1 MQTLHVSN
9 VNTVTSMRVVSKHR
23 RIIVGSRVFKVFEYK
38 KPFNSDT
45 SSDHGINCAIFSKKR
60 FEFYIAGENS
70 INVWNAKEGK
80 PTRCFKNCFETDI
93 TYMALDKEH
102 RKLIVGSHS
111 GKIKVFDLI
120 SGVMINQLDG
130 HNEENG
136 EISFIGYGD
145 EDLTIIT
152 TAWDKTIKIHIDD
165 RDEVKKQKPH
175 LNVLRCKYKCHRNA
189 IISGDYSHNLGLI
202 ATGGRDNCVRIW
214 KYEPFKNE
222 DEIFAHEDEVT
233 KVKFLQPFPLL
244 MTADLT
250 GVMYIWLI
258 RPHPEGRRCVVRLE
272 NKASM
277 KEENTI
283 SAVDSYYNPKTGE
296 FLLLLGDE
304 KGWVKIQDISC
315 IIEKYN
321 LEPMDVVSG
330 DTTRTPHKP
339 CPFVNY
345 IQDEDDANS
354 EVEMQREQPKP
365 DIDDG
370 QIKQVFEIEA
380 HSDAVKAV
388 QYISDTDVPLVFT
401 AGLDRY
407 AKIYDLDKNLR
418 GVLYQG
424 YMLRP
429 NYKWD
434 FPLSQYNNLTDARRQ
449 D

>member
-9 VNTVTSMRVVSKHR
+9 VNTVTSMRVVPKHR
-23 RIIVGSRVFKVFEYK
+23 RIVVGSRVFKVFEYK

-45 SSDHGINCAIFSKKR
+45 SDDHPINCAIFSRKR

-80 PTRCFKNCFETDI
+80 PTRCFKNCFEHDI

-120 SGVMINQLDG
+120 SGVMINELDG

-165 RDEVKKQKPH
+165 RDEQKKEKPH
-175 LNVLRCKYKCHRNA
+175 LNVLRAKYMCHRKD

-214 KYEPFKNE
+214 KYEPMKNE

-233 KVKFLQPFPLL
+233 KVKFLHPFPLL
-244 MTADLT
+244 MSADST

-258 RPHPEGRRCVVRLE
+258 RPHPEGRRCVVRWE

-283 SAVDSYYNPKTGE
+283 SAVDSWYNEKTGE

-304 KGWVKIQDISC
+304 KGWVKIQDISF
-315 IIEKYN
+315 IIEKYD
-321 LEPMDVVSG
+321 LKPVDVVTG

-339 CPFVNY
+339 CPFVKY
-345 IQDEDDANS
+345 IQDNKDDDANS
-354 EVEMQREQPKP
+354 E
-365 DIDDG
+365 
-370 QIKQVFEIEA
+370 IE
-380 HSDAVKAV
+380 
-388 QYISDTDVPLVFT
+388 
-401 AGLDRY
+401 
-407 AKIYDLDKNLR
+407 
-418 GVLYQG
+418 
-424 YMLRP
+424 
-429 NYKWD
+429 
-434 FPLSQYNNLTDARRQ
+434 
-449 D
+449 